1 MTDSTTQILIQVLL
15 LLATGGMA
23 LYFLQNR
30 RKARAKAW
38 VKLGFLLFIVAAVW
52 AVLRPDDLTAVA
64 NFVGV
69 GRGTD
74 LVLYVLVV
82 AFIFTTLSSYVRF
95 REQELRYAKLARAVA
110 LQNPVLPEDVE
121 FSEPR
126 VERRDL

>member
-30 RKARAKAW
+30 SKARAKAW

-52 AVLRPDDLTAVA
+52 AVLRPNDLTAVA

-95 REQELRYAKLARAVA
+95 REQELRYAQLARAVA
-110 LQNPVLPEDVE
+110 LQNPVLPEE
-121 FSEPR
+121 AELSEPR

>member
-15 LLATGGMA
+15 LLATGGIA
-23 LYFLQNR
+23 VYFLQNR
-30 RKARAKAW
+30 RKARTKAW

-52 AVLRPDDLTAVA
+52 AVLRPDDLTALA

-110 LQNPVLPEDVE
+110 LQNPVLPDQQ
-121 FSEPR
+121 
-126 VERRDL
+126 DA